1 LAAADVYHAIA
12 EPRPHR
18 PGRSAEEAAVEV
30 RAEVKAGRLDI
41 EAVEVVLGAAGH
53 RVRRRRT
60 HPGGLTAREVEVL
73 IHLARG
79 ASNRDIARAL
89 HISQKTV
96 GNHIEHIFTKLGV
109 STRTSAALF
118 AMQHGLLD
126 ILETLPETLER

>member
-1 LAAADVYHAIA
+1 M
-12 EPRPHR
+12 
-18 PGRSAEEAAVEV
+18 
-30 RAEVKAGRLDI
+30 
-41 EAVEVVLGAAGH
+41 
-53 RVRRRRT
+53 
-60 HPGGLTAREVEVL
+60 L

>member
-1 LAAADVYHAIA
+1 
-12 EPRPHR
+12 
-18 PGRSAEEAAVEV
+18 
-30 RAEVKAGRLDI
+30 
-41 EAVEVVLGAAGH
+41 
-53 RVRRRRT
+53 
-60 HPGGLTAREVEVL
+60 VL

-109 STRTSAALF
+109 STRTAAALF

-126 ILETLPETLER
+126 TLETLP